1 VVTDYQYDVN
11 TRSDVDFLQESI
23 EKAEATDDVTAII
36 ADGAYAREDLA
47 VQAAD
52 KNIGLIT
59 TGLRGRKPRE
69 ILTQFVLSED
79 GRTVT
84 QCPEGHVPKSSSYIR
99 QSDSIRISFP
109 RCCCEKCSHQKE
121 CNAKIKKRTALV
133 ILSLGALA
141 HTEETI
147 RRKDDETMKLIG
159 RIRNGVE
166 TIPSILRR
174 KYHVDD
180 MPVRSKLKTKIF
192 FGFKMFALNFSKL
205 WLYER
210 GLEKCRPLQ
219 PENA

>member
-1 VVTDYQYDVN
+1 M
-11 TRSDVDFLQESI
+11 
-23 EKAEATDDVTAII
+23 
-36 ADGAYAREDLA
+36 
-47 VQAAD
+47 
-52 KNIGLIT
+52 IT

-69 ILTQFVLSED
+69 ILTQFILSED
-79 GRTVT
+79 RRTVT
-84 QCPEGHVPKSSSYIR
+84 QCPEGHIPKKSSYIR
-99 QSDSIRISFP
+99 QSNSIRVSFP
-109 RCCCEKCSHQKE
+109 RCCCENCPHQKE

-133 ILSLGALA
+133 IVSLGALA
-141 HTEETI
+141 HTEEAI

-180 MPVRSKLKTKIF
+180 MPVRGKLKTKVF
-192 FGFKMFALNFSKL
+192 FGLKMFALNFSKL